1 MVRPA
6 GCSPIQKHHASKDDP
21 LLESVAEILFVADE
35 ITAEAAGSMP
45 DSSRLEHGQAG
56 SRARGHETRPS
67 DDWGQAKSSDLEVA
81 DGKHSPGA
89 PPTMVGIALDDKQGT
104 NVLEGHISSEA
115 ASNSFHKSPAARTG
129 QSKDLGEGMSEDEEN
144 DQSFREWIE
153 KAEEVENDAGGGGGG
168 PVIGDP
174 VDPAAASGET
184 REELQKGGA
193 PSTRMQMNELL
204 LLKEIM
210 LRDLDENLKLGLLNQ
225 ASGPV

>member
-6 GCSPIQKHHASKDDP
+6 GCSPIQKPHASKDDP

-35 ITAEAAGSMP
+35 ITAEAGERMP
-45 DSSRLEHGQAG
+45 DSSSLERGQAG
-56 SRARGHETRPS
+56 RRGHETRPS
-67 DDWGQAKSSDLEVA
+67 DDWGQAKSSDVEVP
-81 DGKHSPGA
+81 DGEHSPGA

-129 QSKDLGEGMSEDEEN
+129 RSTNLGEGMSEDEE
-144 DQSFREWIE
+144 DDESFREWIE
-153 KAEEVENDAGGGGGG
+153 KAEEVESDAGGGGGAG

>member
-1 MVRPA
+1 
-6 GCSPIQKHHASKDDP
+6 
-21 LLESVAEILFVADE
+21 
-35 ITAEAAGSMP
+35 
-45 DSSRLEHGQAG
+45 
-56 SRARGHETRPS
+56 
-67 DDWGQAKSSDLEVA
+67 
-81 DGKHSPGA
+81 
-89 PPTMVGIALDDKQGT
+89 
-104 NVLEGHISSEA
+104 
-115 ASNSFHKSPAARTG
+115 
-129 QSKDLGEGMSEDEEN
+129 MSEDEE
-144 DQSFREWIE
+144 DDESFREWIE
-153 KAEEVENDAGGGGGG
+153 KAEEVESDAGGGGGAG